1 MRTIT
6 HNFREVARW
15 TDVRTN
21 VRTSVTGRGLP
32 EPRTRH
38 RRGSKRD
45 RIEVRST
52 PSEKAR
58 WQKQADR
65 HQLSLSEFVR
75 IKVNGGKVR
84 ISKSADPALLDE
96 LRRQGNNLN
105 QMMHAINAGYFVHP
119 SRVEAVLEVL
129 QHLYRQEIGR
139 S

>member
-1 MRTIT
+1 
-6 HNFREVARW
+6 
-15 TDVRTN
+15 
-21 VRTSVTGRGLP
+21 
-32 EPRTRH
+32 
-38 RRGSKRD
+38 
-45 RIEVRST
+45 
-52 PSEKAR
+52 
-58 WQKQADR
+58 
-65 HQLSLSEFVR
+65 
-75 IKVNGGKVR
+75 VR